1 MRNDALFLCKK
12 SRHCNGNTFSMYIT
26 TKAAAAARKDKIKL
40 MKHIYHCMTIKVLT
54 SEFSYSFIVKYQ
66 IRIMERNFS

>member
-1 MRNDALFLCKK
+1 MRNDALLLCTK
-12 SRHCNGNTFSMYIT
+12 SRHCNWNTSMYIT
-26 TKAAAAARKDKIKL
+26 TKAVSAARKYKIKL

-54 SEFSYSFIVKYQ
+54 SEFSYSFVVKYQ